1 MNSKSYLGFKIK
13 VMKKRY
19 LVAGLFISS
28 ALLAAIAQNTQ
39 ATMSGLLLGLRQDNP
54 KTGRSS
60 YRTLWIASSTS
71 KDVGAKLQAQAPG
84 ILVARDDGWWRVG
97 VARET
102 IGAGGI
108 DVIFAHPASK
118 PGLKDLKHAPVVN
131 CSEEEYDANFD
142 YSETILF
149 VGSKY
154 ISHEK
159 RARALKPCSH
169 YGSYNALEV
178 NEFSQLQFDPGDH
191 KPFTVS
197 FTPENIKLSSF
208 GQETI
213 DAQNSAW
220 LNGINAL
227 SEADSAKVADQKK
240 PEDDNWGVVRRAGS
254 WMLRT
259 GLNSSLEK
267 YVTLD
272 VAPETLQAV
281 VGAPEPEI
289 PYQVSAKDWV
299 FSPNKDLMA
308 ILKPGTCDLYK
319 VWGGKPSV
327 GKISSIVLKP
337 NEAVIMAQWAVG
349 DGLKRWIKEVPKLL
363 R

>member
-1 MNSKSYLGFKIK
+1 
-13 VMKKRY
+13 MKKRY
-19 LVAGLFISS
+19 LVAALTISS
-28 ALLAAIAQNTQ
+28 TLLAAIAQNTQ
-39 ATMSGLLLGLRQDNP
+39 PTVSGLLLGLRQDDP

-60 YRTLWIASSTS
+60 YRTLWIAPSNGN
-71 KDVGAKLQAQAPG
+71 DIGAKLQAQAPG
-84 ILVARDDGWWRVG
+84 ILVATDDGWWRVG

-108 DVIFAHPASK
+108 DVIFAHPVSK
-118 PGLKDLKHAPVVN
+118 PGLKDLKHAPEVN
-131 CSEEEYDANFD
+131 CSEEEYDGNFS
-142 YSETILF
+142 YAETILY
-149 VGSKY
+149 VGAKY

-159 RARALKPCSH
+159 IARALKPCSH

-178 NEFSQLQFDPGDH
+178 NEFSQLQFNAGDH
-191 KPFTVS
+191 KPFTVT

-208 GQETI
+208 GQEAV

-220 LNGINAL
+220 LDGINAL
-227 SEADSAKVADQKK
+227 GDSDSTKIADQKK

-259 GLNSSLEK
+259 GLNSSLK
-267 YVTLD
+267 QYVT
-272 VAPETLQAV
+272 VAVPPETLETV
-281 VGAPEPEI
+281 IGAPEPEL
-289 PYQVSAKDWV
+289 PYQISAKDWT

-308 ILKPGTCDLYK
+308 ILKPGNLELYK

-327 GKISSIVLKP
+327 GKISSTLLKP
-337 NEAVIMAQWAVG
+337 NETVVMAQWAVG

-363 R
+363 K

>member
-1 MNSKSYLGFKIK
+1 MFAPKLKH
-13 VMKKRY
+13 MKKRY
-19 LVAGLFISS
+19 LVAALSISS
-28 ALLAAIAQNTQ
+28 TLLAAVAQNTQ
-39 ATMSGLLLGLRQDNP
+39 PTMSGLLLGLRQDNP

-60 YRTLWIASSTS
+60 YRTLWIAPNNA
-71 KDVGAKLQAQAPG
+71 KDTGAKLQAQAPG

-97 VARET
+97 VARES

-108 DVIFAHPASK
+108 DVIFAHPVSK
-118 PGLKDLKHAPVVN
+118 PGLKDLKHTPKVN
-131 CSEEEYDANFD
+131 CSEEEYDGNFN
-142 YSETILF
+142 YSETILY
-149 VGSKY
+149 VGAKY

-169 YGSYNALEV
+169 YGSYNALEI
-178 NEFSQLQFDPGDH
+178 NEFTQLQFTPGDH
-191 KPFTVS
+191 KPFTVT

-208 GQETI
+208 GQEAS

-227 SEADSAKVADQKK
+227 SEAEGAKVVNQKK
-240 PEDDNWGVVRRAGS
+240 PEDDNWGVVRRAGH

-259 GLNSSLEK
+259 GLNSSLER

-272 VAPETLQAV
+272 VPPETLQAV

-289 PYQVSAKDWV
+289 PYQVIAKDWL

-308 ILKPGTCDLYK
+308 VMKANTLELYK

-327 GKISSIVLKP
+327 GKVSSVVLKP
-337 NEAVIMAQWAVG
+337 NEAVVMAQWAVG
-349 DGLKRWIKEVPKLL
+349 DGLKRWINEVPKLL

>member
-1 MNSKSYLGFKIK
+1 
-13 VMKKRY
+13 MKKRS
-19 LVAGLFISS
+19 LFVVLTLSS
-28 ALLAAIAQNTQ
+28 TLLTATAQNTQ
-39 ATMSGLLLGLRQDNP
+39 PTMSGFLLGLRTDNL

-60 YRTLWIASSTS
+60 YRTLWIAPSNA
-71 KDVGAKLQAQAPG
+71 KDTGAKLQSQAPG

-97 VARET
+97 VARES

-118 PGLKDLKHAPVVN
+118 PGLKDLKHAPEVN
-131 CSEEEYDANFD
+131 CSQAEYDGNFN
-142 YSETILF
+142 YTETILY
-149 VGSKY
+149 VGAKY

-169 YGSYNALEV
+169 YAAYNALEV
-178 NEFSQLQFDPGDH
+178 NEFTQLQFNPGDH
-191 KPFTVS
+191 KPFMVS

-208 GQETI
+208 GQEAS

-227 SEADSAKVADQKK
+227 SEAEGVKVVNQKK
-240 PEDDNWGVVRRAGS
+240 PEDDNWGVVRRTGGWMIRAG
-254 WMLRT
+254 L
-259 GLNSSLEK
+259 SSLLER
-267 YVTLD
+267 YVTVD
-272 VAPETLQAV
+272 VLPETLQAV
-281 VGAPEPEI
+281 VGAFDPEI
-289 PYQVSAKDWV
+289 PYQVTAKDWM

-308 ILKPGTCDLYK
+308 VMKANTLELYK

-327 GKISSIVLKP
+327 VKISSLTLNP
-337 NEAVIMAQWAVG
+337 NEAVVMVQWAVG